1 MTMTDVRTTRPRGEP
16 RGDRPISLQAVARMG
31 SLVALVGVAIVLRW
45 LHLWIFLGVVALT
58 LAANLAVMR
67 ARNPAIIRERLA
79 RARPESPFDRFVMV
93 GGAFVYLALLVVAA
107 LDALV
112 LRATPLAWGWVSA
125 GLILHV
131 LGDAVAV
138 WAISENRYARREV
151 LVRAEQQVVRTGP
164 YHWVRHPMYVGLI
177 VMLAGWP
184 LALGSLWA
192 LVPAGVMAA
201 LMVARTAFEDR
212 KLRRELPG
220 YDDYARSTRFRLLP
234 GVW

>member
-93 GGAFVYLALLVVAA
+93 AGAFVYLALLVVAA

-151 LVRAEQQVVRTGP
+151 LVQAEQQVVRTGP